1 MFKKSIEQGYEEL
14 SEIEKDLIE
23 MDFSTGEGV
32 ERMRERFR
40 ANLEKCEEEKKIHAY
55 RRFKKPAVA
64 IASLFIVGILA
75 LQTTSA
81 QNLVQSFVQR
91 ISLGNIGAEYL
102 DLRTGEPVPAEY
114 KGKLFDSNGNL
125 IEIMPK
131 TIGELYTA
139 EGEQVIAFV
148 SEDVAKDGILTASRE
163 KKWAEANSI
172 IVAEDEEESF
182 KITDT
187 SILSQYTC
195 FEVKMPNYLPEGYV
209 FDYAELHPEKEG
221 ERLEDIKNRKIISL
235 YFTKKGEEGYIYMS
249 QRFNCEETAGEAGA
263 GEKPIKI
270 DINGN
275 PGIMYD
281 NAVVWTTEKVNYMLI
296 DCADIGREECQKIAR
311 SIQ

>member
-1 MFKKSIEQGYEEL
+1 MSKKSIEQSCEEL
-14 SEIEKDLIE
+14 LEIEQGLLE

-32 ERMRERFR
+32 ERMRERFL
-40 ANLEKCEEEKKIHAY
+40 ANLEKCEEEKKKHAY

-64 IASLFIVGILA
+64 VASLFIMGILA
-75 LQTTSA
+75 LQTTFA

-102 DLRTGEPVPAEY
+102 DLRTGESVPAEY
-114 KGKLFDSNGNL
+114 KGKLFDSNGNP

-148 SEDVAKDGILTASRE
+148 NEDVAKDGILTASRE
-163 KKWAEANSI
+163 KKWIETNSI
-172 IVAEDEEESF
+172 IVAKDEEESF
-182 KITDT
+182 KITDAST
-187 SILSQYTC
+187 LSKYTC

-209 FDYAELHPEKEG
+209 FDYAELYPEKEG
-221 ERLEDIKNRKIISL
+221 ERLEEIKDHKIIHL
-235 YFTKKGEEGYIYMS
+235 YFTKKGEEGYILIS

-263 GEKPIKI
+263 GEKPVKI

-281 NAVVWTTEKVNYMLI
+281 NAVAWTTEEVNYMLS
-296 DCADIGREECQKIAR
+296 DCVDIGREECLKIVR